1 MTINDIYKGTSR
13 YIRINV
19 QLNSVAQNITG
30 STINFL
36 VKEDK
41 TDANIDA
48 VIDTD
53 ADCLTSGS
61 VGTAILY
68 LSTTDTDIDTGNY
81 FYELL
86 WTKDTGEKYML
97 LESNINITYRVRI
110 I

>member
-1 MTINDIYKGTSR
+1 MIIKDIFQGTSR
-13 YIRINV
+13 YIRVNI
-19 QLNSVAQNITG
+19 QLDSVVANITG

-36 VKEDK
+36 VKENK
-41 TDANIDA
+41 TDDNTDA

-61 VGTAILY
+61 VGTAIIY
-68 LSTTDTDIDTGNY
+68 LSPAETNVDTGNY

-97 LESNINITYRVRI
+97 IESNINITDRVRI